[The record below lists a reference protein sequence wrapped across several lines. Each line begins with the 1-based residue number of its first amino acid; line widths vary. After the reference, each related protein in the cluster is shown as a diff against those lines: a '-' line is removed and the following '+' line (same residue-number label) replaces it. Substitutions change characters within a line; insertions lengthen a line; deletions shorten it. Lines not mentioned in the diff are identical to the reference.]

1 MRKRGCKLM
10 VRESKTRIRSFK
22 INPAIWVC
30 HEFREKLGNLLQT
43 VKQYRSDIGQLK
55 EMVRMPLHEAPM
67 ELGKIAVTIRKWF
80 ALLIRMWRY
89 RKNEAITEGFTGR

>member
-1 MRKRGCKLM
+1 M
-10 VRESKTRIRSFK
+10 VRESKTWIRSFK

-67 ELGKIAVTIRKWF
+67 ELDKIAVTIRKWF
-80 ALLIRMWRY
+80 APLIRMWRY
-89 RKNEAITEGFTGR
+89 RKNEANTEGSTGR